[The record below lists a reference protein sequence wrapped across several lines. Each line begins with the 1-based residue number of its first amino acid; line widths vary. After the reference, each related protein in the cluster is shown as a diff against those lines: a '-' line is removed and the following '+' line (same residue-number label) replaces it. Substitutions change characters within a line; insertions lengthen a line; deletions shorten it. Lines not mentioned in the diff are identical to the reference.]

1 MDILTSITSWCPQYK
16 LVLKPKNYRC
26 ILVTASYHKAS
37 YPSMGHKFVMDVGIL
52 CDGYVNL
59 IGTDF
64 GEISF

>member
-1 MDILTSITSWCPQYK
+1 
-16 LVLKPKNYRC
+16 
-26 ILVTASYHKAS
+26 
-37 YPSMGHKFVMDVGIL
+37 MGHNFVMDVGIL